1 MTDDLAQECAD
12 VALWYEQALPL
23 ASDHVFVFTT
33 LLESIAHCKALGS
46 AAWSLTQLDDGFRLN
61 VGQVEAMTCRLGPA
75 LPQASGLNPPTSMV
89 YLRLLLAGEDCLSKL
104 ALPVDGVAEIQEMA
118 YSTVGERHWCYEG
131 RFDAGSDGVAAAGRA
146 LVEEHVA
153 ALRANHHAFLNL
165 ACQTPT
171 GKLRQKPNF
180 ARFHSEA
187 LYEYAAAIVRGVPPA
202 QTEAIAPA
210 VVLDEVNPLERIR
223 LEKAAADSGFE
234 LAATWSGNTATLRSV
249 QFPESVYVRC
259 LDSDTFVVNASN
271 PAVLPQGTEMERI
284 DVKGWAALY
293 DVLGRVAATA
303 RTLPDRVAQQFIRQT
318 ATMPQSTEAERWVV
332 QRVGQDLFRK
342 ALLDYWQGKCCVTGL
357 TVEGL
362 LRASHIKPWAKCES
376 AEERL
381 DVFNGLLLAPH
392 LDALFDGGWI
402 SFADDGALLVSS
414 LLGAEAREALG
425 VSKNWA
431 VAGLLPAHRHYL
443 AYHRQVIWKRG

>member
-1 MTDDLAQECAD
+1 MQVPG
-12 VALWYEQALPL
+12 VAKFYEEALP
-23 ASDHVFVFTT
+23 AMGDRVFVFS
-33 LLESIAHCKALGS
+33 LLLDSITYCEELGS
-46 AAWSLTQLDDGFRLN
+46 AAWSVTQLEDGFRLN
-61 VGQVEAMTCRLGPA
+61 VGQVEAMTCRFGHRSVLESSA
-75 LPQASGLNPPTSMV
+75 NQSANRV
-89 YLRLLLAGEDCLSKL
+89 HLRLLLAGEDCLNKL
-104 ALPVDGVAEIQEMA
+104 ELPGEDKEIYEMT
-118 YSTVGERHWCYEG
+118 YSTVGARHWCYEG
-131 RFDAGSDGVAAAGRA
+131 RFDAGRDGVASAERAA
-146 LVEEHVA
+146 VEEHVA
-153 ALRANHHAFLNL
+153 DLRANHHAFLNL
-165 ACQTPT
+165 ACQTST
-171 GKLRQKPNF
+171 GRLRQKPNF

-187 LYEYAAAIVRGVPPA
+187 LYEYAAAVVRGVPPA

-271 PAVLPQGTEMERI
+271 PAVLPQGTETERI